1 MTAAPQGDLRSLL
14 YLVSLGAVAA
24 ATTAGL
30 FGTAYLWLVAP
41 NPAKAPAELGP
52 PAQAM
57 SIDEFPAPADDA
69 TAGSTETAADNV
81 APSPIPG
88 ASPQPNA
95 GIEEAPSKQEASR
108 VASRGMQA
116 SPRLMPPAGI
126 THAKRVRIVRYH
138 RQPTKRYDALWRPDA
153 RAGPHPGGGFYGPP
167 NINIGYI
174 NPR

>member
-1 MTAAPQGDLRSLL
+1 MTAAPEGDLRSLL
-14 YLVSLGAVAA
+14 HLVSLGAVAA

-81 APSPIPG
+81 APSLAPAPHRSRTP
-88 ASPQPNA
+88 ASRKRH
-95 GIEEAPSKQEASR
+95 PSKRQAALR
-108 VASRGMQA
+108 RGA
-116 SPRLMPPAGI
+116 C
-126 THAKRVRIVRYH
+126 
-138 RQPTKRYDALWRPDA
+138 RQVQGSCRQS
-153 RAGPHPGGGFYGPP
+153 
-167 NINIGYI
+167 
-174 NPR
+174 

>member
-1 MTAAPQGDLRSLL
+1 MTAAPEGDLRSLL
-14 YLVSLGAVAA
+14 HLVSLGAVAA

-81 APSPIPG
+81 APSLAPG

-116 SPRLMPPAGI
+116 SPRLIPPAGTI
-126 THAKRVRIVRYH
+126 PRHASW
-138 RQPTKRYDALWRPDA
+138 L
-153 RAGPHPGGGFYGPP
+153 PGGGTGRSGPFSHE
-167 NINIGYI
+167 
-174 NPR
+174 